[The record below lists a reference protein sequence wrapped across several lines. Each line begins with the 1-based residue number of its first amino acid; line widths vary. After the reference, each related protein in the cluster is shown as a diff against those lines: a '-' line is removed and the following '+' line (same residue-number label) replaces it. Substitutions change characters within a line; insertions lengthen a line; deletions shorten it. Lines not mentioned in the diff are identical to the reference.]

1 MHTFIHSLSPE
12 FMQIDNIYRR
22 FLKNKGKK
30 RTVNNNNVVNSSI
43 QDIKQI
49 DELKPILNLYNK
61 IKQISE
67 L

>member
-1 MHTFIHSLSPE
+1 
-12 FMQIDNIYRR
+12 MQIDNIYRR